1 MLTLDLLPRELLL
14 SVFSFLSFTDLKQ
27 AVAVS
32 KRFSEVGTEPKLWKH
47 FKLFVSGRNIK
58 QLRKILRL
66 NKLRDLRSIVFL
78 DCVLKTGHLRLVQG
92 DMSRLCSHWSSSY
105 ITALSL
111 VESFEV
117 MLRQLSY
124 AIKNQLKAPKASY

>member
-1 MLTLDLLPRELLL
+1 MQTLDLLPRELLL
-14 SVFSFLSFTDLKQ
+14 HVFSFLSFTDLKQ

-78 DCVLKTGHLRLVQG
+78 DCVLKTGHLREVQG
-92 DMSRLCSHWSSSY
+92 DMSRLCSHWSCSD

-111 VESFEV
+111 VESFIV
-117 MLRQLSY
+117 MKY
-124 AIKNQLKAPKASY
+124 F